1 MAAKAIDVRKVRT
14 DLGMTQTEFSSKF
27 GFELSTLRHWEQN
40 QRSPTGPARALLLV
54 ISKRP
59 DAVMEALQT
68 A

>member
-1 MAAKAIDVRKVRT
+1 MAGKTVDVRKVRT

-27 GFELSTLRHWEQN
+27 GFELSTLRHWEQQ
-40 QRSPTGPARALLLV
+40 QRSPTGPARTLLMV

-59 DAVMEALQT
+59 EAVIEALQT